1 MIQIWQD
8 MLGRE
13 KWLGMKQMLD
23 SGVSCYEL
31 NSYAMIMIV
40 ISYVIIMIIMGRD
53 NAMTGGGQN
62 KSCQSPVSF
71 PPNGHVQFW

>member
-1 MIQIWQD
+1 MN
-8 MLGRE
+8 MLGV
-13 KWLGMKQMLD
+13 QSD

-31 NSYAMIMIV
+31 NSYVMIMIV